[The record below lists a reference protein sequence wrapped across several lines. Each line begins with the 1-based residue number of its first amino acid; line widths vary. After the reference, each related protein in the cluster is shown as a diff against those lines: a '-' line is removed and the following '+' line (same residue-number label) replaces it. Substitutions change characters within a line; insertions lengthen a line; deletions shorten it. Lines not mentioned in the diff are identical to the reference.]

1 MAFCSNKTRGSAVM
15 KFMDFCS
22 GIGGGRLG
30 LEENNIECVAH
41 SEINDVTDRTY
52 SLFFGKKERNY
63 GDLVNIDTNEL
74 PSFDILIAGFP
85 CQTFSIVGKREG
97 FEDCRGQIIYGLI
110 KIMTEKDVPYFI
122 LENVK
127 GLVNH
132 NKGETLKEILRA
144 LSEAGYIVDYKVLNS
159 ENYGVPQFRE
169 RIYFIG
175 IRKDLVKK
183 TFKWPTPTKTPE
195 LREYLIDT
203 DNDILDF
210 QDPTWQRYINN
221 KYNKGRFDFS
231 EILKE
236 DYLVLD
242 WRQSD
247 LRLYR
252 GKTPTLRTGRHGILY
267 VKDGK
272 LKKLSGYE
280 GLLLQGF
287 PKALA
292 DKAKR
297 EKINNTELL
306 SQAGNA
312 MSVPVIRALGKA
324 LLECVRDKGIMEDLA
339 LRGSKTA
346 KDGFKNETDV
356 ANKFNNWEADTE
368 AREWLTIMNYDLND
382 IESVR
387 AVVITGYKTDVNVQV
402 QVNLKNAVDTE
413 NIQVKLV
420 SIKKGFNQVDK
431 RSLDNYKELW
441 DIPED
446 VYETLQYFTG
456 EKAPYKA
463 NTKDSRRMFL
473 NEMEECKQN
482 AVVKWFSENKTLI
495 LSDIIKGRGKFSAEW
510 VLVAQKVQSDSRWVL
525 RNINEVLQHYAVGE
539 VKISPKGS
547 LTLGSVLVQRK
558 GGDGGRDTAKMLQF
572 KLNPASLFDI

>member
-1 MAFCSNKTRGSAVM
+1 M
-15 KFMDFCS
+15 KFMDFCA

-41 SEINDVTDRTY
+41 SEIDMTTNYTY
-52 SLFFGKKERNY
+52 RVFFGEEEQNY
-63 GDLVNIDTNEL
+63 GDLMNIDTEDL
-74 PSFDILIAGFP
+74 PSFDILIGGFP

-110 KIMTEKDVPYFI
+110 KIMVQKNVPYFI

-132 NKGETLKEILRA
+132 NKGETLKVILSA
-144 LSEAGYIVDYKVLNS
+144 LSEAGYYVDYRVLNS

-183 TFKWPTPTKTPE
+183 SFEWPAPTKAPDIKD
-195 LREYLIDT
+195 YLVDT
-203 DNDILDF
+203 DNEVLDF
-210 QDPTWQRYINN
+210 ENPTWQKYINN
-221 KYNKGRFDFS
+221 KYNKGKFDFS

-287 PKALA
+287 PKDLA
-292 DKAKR
+292 DKSKQAN
-297 EKINNTELL
+297 INSNKLL

-312 MSVPVIRALGKA
+312 MTVSVIRALGKS
-324 LLECVRDKGIMEDLA
+324 LLECV
-339 LRGSKTA
+339 
-346 KDGFKNETDV
+346 
-356 ANKFNNWEADTE
+356 
-368 AREWLTIMNYDLND
+368 
-382 IESVR
+382 
-387 AVVITGYKTDVNVQV
+387 
-402 QVNLKNAVDTE
+402 
-413 NIQVKLV
+413 
-420 SIKKGFNQVDK
+420 
-431 RSLDNYKELW
+431 
-441 DIPED
+441 
-446 VYETLQYFTG
+446 
-456 EKAPYKA
+456 
-463 NTKDSRRMFL
+463 
-473 NEMEECKQN
+473 
-482 AVVKWFSENKTLI
+482 
-495 LSDIIKGRGKFSAEW
+495 
-510 VLVAQKVQSDSRWVL
+510 
-525 RNINEVLQHYAVGE
+525 
-539 VKISPKGS
+539 
-547 LTLGSVLVQRK
+547 
-558 GGDGGRDTAKMLQF
+558 
-572 KLNPASLFDI
+572 